1 VNLGLDPHSSLSVL
15 AVELLP
21 EPNGG
26 FNDPLGGDLGEVRIL
41 RTSPLAAV
49 QSSCCT

>member
-1 VNLGLDPHSSLSVL
+1 VL

-26 FNDPLGGDLGEVRIL
+26 FEHPLSGDLGEVRIL
-41 RTSPLAAV
+41 RTSPLS
-49 QSSCCT
+49 QLRRDCCMA